1 MTNEQKAEIRKLRGS
16 GHGYATIA
24 DALGLTKNQVSAFC
38 RRNNLSGNASKED
51 AGQPDANCCR
61 NCGKPLTQLPG
72 RKEVKFC
79 SEACRRAWWNSHLD
93 QVNRKAIYEYTC
105 TGCGRPF
112 SAYGNSRRKYCS
124 HECYIRARFKG
135 GDGHE

>member
-1 MTNEQKAEIRKLRGS
+1 MTNEQKAEIRKLRSS

-38 RRNNLSGNASKED
+38 RRNNLSGNIGTTG
-51 AGQPDANCCR
+51 AGQPDSNCCQ
-61 NCGKPLTQLPG
+61 NCGKPLTQLSG
-72 RKEVKFC
+72 RKKAKFC
-79 SEACRRAWWNSHLD
+79 SEACRRAWWNGHLD

-105 TGCGRPF
+105 AGCGRPF

-124 HECYIRARFKG
+124 HECYIRARFKS
-135 GDGHE
+135 GDCHE

>member
-1 MTNEQKAEIRKLRGS
+1 MTNEQKAEIRKLRDYGY
-16 GHGYATIA
+16 GYATIA

-38 RRNNLSGNASKED
+38 RRNILSGNTRTAD

-61 NCGKPLTQLPG
+61 NCGKPLTQYPG
-72 RKEVKFC
+72 RKKVKFC
-79 SEACRRAWWNSHLD
+79 SEACRREWWNSHLD

-105 TGCGRPF
+105 IGCGRPF

>member
-61 NCGKPLTQLPG
+61 NCGKPLTQLPR

-93 QVNRKAIYEYTC
+93 QVNRKAIYEYIC

>member
-1 MTNEQKAEIRKLRGS
+1 MTNEQKAEIRKLRSS

-38 RRNNLSGNASKED
+38 RRNNLSGNIGTTG
-51 AGQPDANCCR
+51 AGQPDSNCCQ

-72 RKEVKFC
+72 RKKVKFC

-93 QVNRKAIYEYTC
+93 RVNRKAIYEYTC
-105 TGCGRPF
+105 AGCGRPF

-135 GDGHE
+135 GDSHE